1 MTNEDMVAEAQ
12 RAMLKYAHNEKVI
25 ICLSDKFAEIAQS
38 LRKLSQAADRNQ
50 ANESRKKAID
60 AIGDRDLVSDA
71 NRLAEA
77 ISDREDL
84 ESKITRHGYAHM
96 ICRASGGKIMP
107 AGDDD

>member
-1 MTNEDMVAEAQ
+1 MTDEDMAAEAQ
-12 RAMLKYAHNEKVI
+12 RAILKYAHNEKVI
-25 ICLSDKFAEIAQS
+25 RCLSDKFTEIAQS

-50 ANESRKKAID
+50 ANELRKEALD

-84 ESKITRHGYAHM
+84 ESKMTSHGYAHM
-96 ICRASGGKIMP
+96 IRSASRGKIMP